1 MRWIFFVFRNIICIF
16 YCLKQVFLHAI
27 PGILMNIYAIGIA
40 QTLIKNDVVENPPT
54 EEYK

>member
-1 MRWIFFVFRNIICIF
+1 MFFRNIICIF
-16 YCLKQVFLHAI
+16 YCLKQVYLHAI
-27 PGILMNIYAIGIA
+27 PGILMNIYAIDIA